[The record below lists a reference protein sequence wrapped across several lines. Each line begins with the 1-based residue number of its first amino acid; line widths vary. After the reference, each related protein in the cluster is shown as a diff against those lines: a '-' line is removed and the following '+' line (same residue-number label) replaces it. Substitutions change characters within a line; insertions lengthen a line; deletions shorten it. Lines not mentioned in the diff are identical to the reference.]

1 MLVKELIEKL
11 KGLDL
16 DQEISF
22 HCSISGEMGSV
33 SVCMDGDMD
42 LEFRDNVDP
51 ETGED
56 VEDGPPQLLVLSI
69 DGEET
74 YYN

>member
-11 KGLDL
+11 KGFDL

>member
-1 MLVKELIEKL
+1 MKVKELIKKL
-11 KGLDL
+11 EQFN
-16 DQEISF
+16 QEEDIRF

-33 SVCMDGDMD
+33 SVCMDGEMD
-42 LEFRDNVDP
+42 LEFIDNLDP

-56 VEDGPPQLLVLSI
+56 IEDGPPQILVLSI